1 MATRW
6 DRVPKLD
13 DDVVK
18 STMEDARKVGKSTS
32 NLRGAAVDAVKEAG
46 SRAASRL
53 VGRAGLAGAAL
64 QGGYDAGR
72 AIDESTGLGKA
83 MVNKSGLGDLAEEM
97 ATPSEKVTLT
107 KNAEER
113 IAKGALNK
121 KPVKR
126 SVSRTTV
133 KTEPTSKPES
143 DYEGDEGYTTLNMKK
158 GGMTA
163 SSRADGIAQRG
174 KTRGTLVMCG
184 GGMSRGKK

>member
-6 DRVPKLD
+6 DRVPKFD

-53 VGRAGLAGAAL
+53 VGRAGAAGAAL
-64 QGGYDAGR
+64 QGGYDIGR

-83 MVNKSGLGDLAEEM
+83 MVNKSGLGDAAAKA
-97 ATPSEKVTLT
+97 ATSGERVTLT
-107 KNAEER
+107 KDAQER
-113 IAKGALNK
+113 VDKGALDK
-121 KPVKR
+121 KPIKR
-126 SVSRTTV
+126 SVSKTTV
-133 KTEPTSKPES
+133 KAEPATKSD

-158 GGMTA
+158 GGMA
-163 SSRADGIAQRG
+163 SASKRADGKITKG
-174 KTRGTLVMCG
+174 HTNCKVC
-184 GGMSRGKK
+184 